1 MMRDAEE
8 NASSDKVRK
17 ELIEAKNQAD
27 SLIYETE
34 KSLRE
39 HGDKID
45 SATKNSIE
53 EELKNLKEIVAKSDA
68 NVDEIK
74 KSTESLM
81 QNSMKLGEQIY
92 KNAQASQSNQSAET
106 NASDAPK
113 NDSSHEENGKV
124 VDGEYEVKDD
134 KNN

>member
-1 MMRDAEE
+1 
-8 NASSDKVRK
+8 
-17 ELIEAKNQAD
+17 
-27 SLIYETE
+27 LIYETE

-39 HGDKID
+39 HGDKVD

-92 KNAQASQSNQSAET
+92 KNSQASQSNQSAEA
-106 NASDAPK
+106 NASEAPK
-113 NDSSHEENGKV
+113 NDSAHEENGKV